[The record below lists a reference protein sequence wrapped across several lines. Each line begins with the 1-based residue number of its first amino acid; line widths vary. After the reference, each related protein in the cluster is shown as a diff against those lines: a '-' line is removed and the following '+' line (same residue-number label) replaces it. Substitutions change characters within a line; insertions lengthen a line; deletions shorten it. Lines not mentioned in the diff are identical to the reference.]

1 MSRPVVISFAL
12 MLVACGS
19 KGDVMSPQDAA
30 QWLQKACGVTFAQ
43 DPVVLSSTASGPVSA
58 TVSIPGPEMEA
69 VLAALRNDASLHSRG
84 QSETRY
90 SYESYPGDGPERTCE
105 LDTTMR
111 VLYFRYAEASP

>member
-1 MSRPVVISFAL
+1 MKRLVVIPIAL
-12 MLVACGS
+12 ALVACGS
-19 KGDVMSPQDAA
+19 KDDVMSPQDAA
-30 QWLQKACGVTFAQ
+30 RWLHKACGITLAQ
-43 DPVVLSSTASGPVSA
+43 DPVVLSGMASGPVSA

-90 SYESYPGDGPERTCE
+90 SYESFPSGPERACE
-105 LDTTMR
+105 VDTTMR